1 MGGVSRGGQ
10 VGDTVSL
17 VSTND
22 GDKGRERWGCLTWWL
37 GWGYGEFS

>member
-22 GDKGRERWGCLTWWL
+22 GDKGRERWGVFHVAARL
-37 GWGYGEFS
+37 GIQ

>member
-1 MGGVSRGGQ
+1 MGVVSRGGQ

-22 GDKGRERWGCLTWWL
+22 GDKAGRG
-37 GWGYGEFS
+37 GGV